1 MEIIENLGTEFSWIY
16 RKNLQEIN
24 NKLKKIDITYNMAIL
39 LTTIYRNPGITQ
51 NELAI
56 LTCLEK
62 TNISKILKAL
72 LEDNYVRKEYSQ
84 TDKRFFNIYL
94 SEAGLEKLLKIKD
107 IVFLNWISNLKNIDE
122 EEVASFLNTLKK
134 ISNNMNK

>member
-134 ISNNMNK
+134 ISNNMNE